1 MAEEEISIDTRKFF
15 LLNLHYFIRYLFSGQ
30 VVMMLLFFSLSFILL
45 PFSTLVYLF
54 LNLFVI
60 TMAYKFSF
68 DVLAGTASGNM
79 SPNLRHNYLVTNVIV
94 LKVAIVALLIEGTLI
109 WMKSRGYDESMRF
122 AFIVLTTFI
131 TPAIYMSL
139 ALTNSLMVALNP
151 ISIFKI
157 IKTTLFSY
165 VVFVLFWSATA
176 LMHEFWINPFL
187 FAHAPAFINGMM
199 SIFSKYAILILNF
212 HIMGYIIFQ
221 KRHEFGLEAM
231 GFEKIEGD
239 HITVN
244 PKEKNPIHERIKYL
258 LAHDETDQ
266 AMAMILELGKE
277 GDHSDEL
284 QSIYQQVINKKMYD
298 TDESNIPQRVH
309 VNLVNKHMNKAFNLV
324 KEVINAGEVFHE
336 ACAEDVK
343 LLLKHAVQVNRSKY
357 VSILIKDFDQKY
369 PRHPDL
375 VSNYFI
381 YAKVLYS
388 NKESRDECLEILTRL
403 IENYPND
410 RKIPEIKAWF
420 KGVQLMLGS
429 KNNNKKKLTFNN
441 VDR

>member
-1 MAEEEISIDTRKFF
+1 MAEEEINIDTKRFF
-15 LLNLHYFIRYLFSGQ
+15 LFNLHYFIRYLFSGQ

-60 TMAYKFSF
+60 TMAYKLAF
-68 DVLAGTASGNM
+68 DVLAETARGNM
-79 SPNLRHNYLVTNVIV
+79 SPNLRHNYLVTNVVVI
-94 LKVAIVALLIEGTLI
+94 KVGIVALLIEGGLI
-109 WMKSRGYDESMRF
+109 WMKSKGYSDGQRS
-122 AFIVLTTFI
+122 AFIAFTAFI

-139 ALTNSLMVALNP
+139 ALTNSLLVALSP
-151 ISIFKI
+151 ISIIKI
-157 IKTTLFSY
+157 IKTTLISY
-165 VVFVLFWSATA
+165 VVLVVFWAGTTLA
-176 LMHEFWINPFL
+176 HEFWINPFL
-187 FAHAPAFINGMM
+187 FTHAPAFINGML
-199 SIFSKYAILILNF
+199 SLFTKYAILILNF

-221 KRHEFGLEAM
+221 KRYEFGLEAM
-231 GFEKIEGD
+231 GFEKIQDD

-284 QSIYQQVINKKMYD
+284 QEIYQQVINKKMYD

-309 VNLVNKHMNKAFNLV
+309 VNLINKHMKKAFNLV
-324 KEVINAGEVFHE
+324 KEVINAGEVFQE
-336 ACAEDVK
+336 ACPEDIK
-343 LLLKHAVQVNRSKY
+343 LLVKHAVQVNRPKY
-357 VSILIKDFDQKY
+357 VSLLIKDFDQKY

-388 NKESRDECLEILTRL
+388 NKDSRDECQEILNWL
-403 IENYPND
+403 IGNYPND
-410 RKIPEIKAWF
+410 RKMPEIKAWF
-420 KGVQLMLGS
+420 KGVQLMLG
-429 KNNNKKKLTFNN
+429 NKSNKHKKLT
-441 VDR
+441 